1 MSSRSFG
8 FEKPEHPHLVQPGKG
23 GVGGEVGDLRRD
35 VEDAFVALEAEVD
48 AKVSV
53 APVRLATAA
62 PLGACT
68 AAGTGV
74 GKTLTQN
81 AAAIE
86 DIDGTAVLKNDR
98 ILVRNQVT
106 GKNNG
111 IYTVTTVGTALVKQ
125 VLTRAA
131 DADSDAE
138 VKCGLSVSVTAGSA
152 NAGTRWVLTTANP
165 IVLDTD
171 ALTFT
176 AEVPNIHHTRHENG
190 GLDEISVAGLSGV
203 LADPQN
209 AIGHHLLHENG
220 GGLDEISV
228 TGLSGLLADGQTPL
242 AHASSHYPS
251 GTDPVAK
258 SGRAAA
264 GGAGDVAVV
273 FGTAFANANY
283 TVAITFEDTGGAA
296 LATGYIKNTTKVA
309 AGFTIVASAAGIFHW
324 IAIHD

>member
-1 MSSRSFG
+1 MSSRSFSS
-8 FEKPEHPHLVQPGKG
+8 ERPEHPHLVQPGKG

-35 VEDAFVALEAEVD
+35 VEDAFVVLEAAVD
-48 AKVSV
+48 AKVSA
-53 APVRLATAA
+53 APVRFATAA

-86 DIDGTAVLKNDR
+86 NIDGTAVLKGDR
-98 ILVRNQVT
+98 ILVKNQVVD
-106 GKNNG
+106 KNNG

-125 VLTRAA
+125 VLTRAE

-138 VKCGLSVSVTAGSA
+138 VKCGLTVNVTAGST

-171 ALTFT
+171 ALTFS

-190 GLDEISVAGLSGV
+190 GADEISV
-203 LADPQN
+203 
-209 AIGHHLLHENG
+209 I
-220 GGLDEISV
+220 
-228 TGLSGLLADGQTPL
+228 GLSGLLADGQTPL
-242 AHASSHYPS
+242 AHATSHYPG

-258 SGRAAA
+258 TGRATAV
-264 GGAGDVAVV
+264 GAGDVAVA
-273 FGTAFANANY
+273 FGTAFADANY

-296 LATGYIKNTTKVA
+296 LATGYIKNTTKLA